1 MNSGPSGTQPP
12 DAMRLIFLNRFYWPE
27 EPATAQLLTDLA
39 EALAAAGHEVTVITS
54 RPRDNRVPARETCRG
69 VNILRTRGTRWS
81 RLGLPGKAADFLTFY
96 GSALVRLASV
106 AQRGDTVVALTDPPL
121 LGIGAWLVSRLCGA
135 KIFHWVQDVYPEI
148 ATALTGQGGLRVVR
162 PLRDLAWRSAEG
174 CVTLGTDMAGTLAQA
189 GVSPARISVIP
200 NWAPAGLTVQPRT
213 AADSLRTAWQLE
225 GKFVV
230 AYSGNLG
237 RVHDL
242 DPVLDV
248 AAALRDEADIAFV
261 FIGGGAQRNRL
272 EALAAAR
279 GLTHVQFR
287 PTQPRAQLAAALALG
302 DLHLVTLLPGC
313 ERLVFPSKLSGVTAV
328 GRPVL
333 FIGPRGSEIAGLV
346 ETQRFGRA
354 FTRDEVAAISAAIR
368 ALHSD
373 PGLLRQLGAAAA
385 AYGCAHTGPA
395 AALAGWKKILSPAE

>member
-1 MNSGPSGTQPP
+1 
-12 DAMRLIFLNRFYWPE
+12 MRLIFLNRFYWPE
-27 EPATAQLLTDLA
+27 ESATAQLLTDLA
-39 EALAAAGHEVTVITS
+39 EALAVAGHEVTVITS
-54 RPRDNRVPARETCRG
+54 RPHGKNVPARETRHG

-81 RLGLPGKAADFLTFY
+81 RLGLAGKAADFLTFY
-96 GSALVRLASV
+96 FGALSRLAYS

-148 ATALTGQGGLRVVR
+148 ATALTGQGWLQAVR
-162 PLRDLAWRSAEG
+162 PLRDLAWRSANG
-174 CVTLGTDMAGTLAQA
+174 CVTLGSDMAGMLAQA
-189 GVSPARISVIP
+189 GVSPTRIFVIP
-200 NWAPAGLTVQPRT
+200 NWAPAGLTIQPRT
-213 AADSLRTAWQLE
+213 AADTLRAAWQLE

-248 AAALRDEADIAFV
+248 AAALRDESDIAFV
-261 FIGGGAQRNRL
+261 FIGGGAQRSRMK
-272 EALAAAR
+272 ALAAAR
-279 GLTHVQFR
+279 GLTQVQFR
-287 PTQPRAQLAAALALG
+287 PTQPRTELAASLALG

-313 ERLVFPSKLSGVTAV
+313 ERLVFPSKLYGVTAV

-333 FIGPRGSEIAGLV
+333 FIGPRGREIARLV
-346 ETQRFGRA
+346 ETQGFGRA

-368 ALHSD
+368 QLHTD
-373 PGLLRQLGAAAA
+373 PGQLRQLAAAAA
-385 AYGCAHTGPA
+385 AYGRDHTGPA
-395 AALAGWKKILSPAE
+395 RALAGWEKILRPVE